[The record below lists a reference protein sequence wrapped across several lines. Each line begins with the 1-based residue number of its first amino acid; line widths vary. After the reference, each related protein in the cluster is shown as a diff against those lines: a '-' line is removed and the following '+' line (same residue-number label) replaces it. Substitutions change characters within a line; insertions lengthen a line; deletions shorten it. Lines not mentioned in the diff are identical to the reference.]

1 MLDMLG
7 MKPFCTF
14 FRQTSERF
22 TGRITSIWRLVLVTA
37 CLFLPTTT
45 ALAIDAGMPNPP
57 ASPTTVKC
65 GLMILDVIDVDDVNE
80 TFEAEVAIFASWHD
94 PRLAFDAEAEGT
106 DTKLFQ
112 GEFQFAEIF
121 TGWWPQLLLVNE
133 IGRGDTNAIKIE
145 VEANGSVTYLEQRNV
160 LLETPMSLYDY
171 PFDTQR
177 LRALLVPFGN
187 TSDEVVLEVD
197 EQYQR
202 ATDIH
207 VQQEQGVNVS
217 GWDLQKLEMATDRT
231 KLYLGDV
238 SKTISRITTT
248 ITLKRRSGQIVWD
261 ILVPLVV
268 LVSMVWSIFWLDCED
283 LSDRLNI
290 SFIGVLTIVA
300 YQFVVIDNMP
310 RMAYLTFTDTLL
322 LLSFLFTSA
331 TILQSLFLQR
341 MVQKARKAAADRID
355 RTCRWAF
362 PLGYVLTAAT
372 LLAFYRLF

>member
-7 MKPFCTF
+7 MNPFSTIC
-14 FRQTSERF
+14 RQTSERF
-22 TGRITSIWRLVLVTA
+22 TGRITSTWRLVLVTA
-37 CLFLPTTT
+37 CLFLPNST

-57 ASPTTVKC
+57 ASPTTVNC

-106 DTKLFQ
+106 HTKLFQ

-121 TGWWPQLLLVNE
+121 TGWWPQLLLINE
-133 IGRGDTNAIKIE
+133 IGRGDTNAIKIK
-145 VEANGSVTYLEQRNV
+145 VEADGSVTYLEQRNV

-197 EQYQR
+197 ERYQR
-202 ATDIH
+202 ATDGY

-231 KLYLGDV
+231 KLYLGNV

-341 MVQKARKAAADRID
+341 MVRKGRKAAADRID

>member
-1 MLDMLG
+1 MLDMPS
-7 MKPFCTF
+7 MKPFSTF
-14 FRQTSERF
+14 FRQMQKRF
-22 TGRITSIWRLVLVTA
+22 TGRNTSTSRLMLVTA
-37 CLFLPTTT
+37 CLFLPATT
-45 ALAIDAGMPNPP
+45 ALALDAGMPNPP
-57 ASPTTVKC
+57 ASPTKVKC
-65 GLMILDVIDVDDVNE
+65 GLMILDVIDIDDVNE
-80 TFEAEVAIFASWHD
+80 TFEAEVAISASWHD
-94 PRLAFDAEAEGT
+94 PRLTFDAETEGT
-106 DTKLFQ
+106 ETKLFQ
-112 GEFQFAEIF
+112 GEFQFAEVF
-121 TGWWPQLLLVNE
+121 TGWWPQLLLINE

-145 VEANGSVTYLEQRNV
+145 VKADGSVTYLEQRNV

-197 EQYQR
+197 ERYER
-202 ATDIH
+202 ATEVH
-207 VQQEQGVNVS
+207 VQQEQGVNVA
-217 GWDLQKLEMATDRT
+217 GWDLKRLEMTTDQT
-231 KLYLGDV
+231 KVYLNNDT
-238 SKTISRITTT
+238 KTISRITTT
-248 ITLKRRSGQIVWD
+248 ITLKRHSDQIVWD
-261 ILVPLVV
+261 ILLPLMV

-283 LSDRLNI
+283 VSERLNI

-322 LLSFLFTSA
+322 LFSFLFTSA

-341 MVQKARKAAADRID
+341 MVRKGRKAAADRID

-362 PLGYVLTAAT
+362 PLGYLLTATT

>member
-1 MLDMLG
+1 
-7 MKPFCTF
+7 
-14 FRQTSERF
+14 
-22 TGRITSIWRLVLVTA
+22 
-37 CLFLPTTT
+37 
-45 ALAIDAGMPNPP
+45 
-57 ASPTTVKC
+57 
-65 GLMILDVIDVDDVNE
+65 
-80 TFEAEVAIFASWHD
+80 
-94 PRLAFDAEAEGT
+94 
-106 DTKLFQ
+106 
-112 GEFQFAEIF
+112 
-121 TGWWPQLLLVNE
+121 LLLVNE

-187 TSDEVVLEVD
+187 TSDAVVLEVD

-341 MVQKARKAAADRID
+341 MVRKGRKSAADRID